1 MSDKHRKLSMPMKK
15 KIFYLTGFMGS
26 GKSTVGPIIANT
38 LGWDYYDLDSV
49 IEAKEMMK
57 VSEIFDAKGEIYF
70 RNIETEFLSE
80 LSQKEMSIISLG
92 GGTVT
97 VDKNFDI
104 IKNSGILI
112 YLKISPETAYE
123 RLKYKRDRPILTRDG
138 TVDLEKKEFIDKLFQ
153 LMEKRKSYYESAD
166 IIFETEDS
174 SIGLTVDKLVKLM
187 QKYIQS
193 ANHLINGKQS
203 E

>member
-57 VSEIFDAKGEIYF
+57 VSEIFDAKGELYF

-138 TVDLEKKEFIDKLFQ
+138 TVDLEKKEFIGKLSQ